1 LTRSTELSTVV
12 VVSAVCREV
21 RVARALRVGLTSE
34 VYVER
39 VVRSERVVVR
49 SEGADDVLSSLNLRV
64 VVVLRVVVS
73 SCVRD

>member
-12 VVSAVCREV
+12 VVSAVCLEV

-49 SEGADDVLSSLNLRV
+49 SEGVVVLSSLNLLV
-64 VVVLRVVVS
+64 VVVLLVVVS